1 MERQLTERE
10 QYVIDT
16 CISVFDMIHEK
27 YNMSYYDISELSKK
41 NRFMQIY

>member
-16 CISVFDMIHEK
+16 CISVFDRIPREIIH
-27 YNMSYYDISELSKK
+27 
-41 NRFMQIY
+41 